1 MKNKNHDLKK
11 LFLMIS
17 AAFMLC
23 TAAACSSQSS
33 GSEGSSGAGTVSA
46 TQSAAE
52 SSDAPSTAESSDA
65 PSAAESAAKS
75 SDAPSAAESAAES
88 SDAPSAAESA
98 GSSDVTSENVSIP
111 DVSGSESSVSY
122 GTENM
127 AHPNDLVG
135 KWSLKL
141 ETSGLESSGIADAEQ
156 RMKNTSITLKLD
168 GSAVGDYGGS
178 AVAGAWGV
186 QSGYVY
192 IILGDATEVF
202 TYYIDTLVSVNYPG
216 MYFVK

>member
-17 AAFMLC
+17 AALMLC

-52 SSDAPSTAESSDA
+52 SSDAPSTAE
-65 PSAAESAAKS
+65 S

>member
-17 AAFMLC
+17 AALMLC

-46 TQSAAE
+46 TQ
-52 SSDAPSTAESSDA
+52 
-65 PSAAESAAKS
+65 
-75 SDAPSAAESAAES
+75 SAAES

-156 RMKNTSITLKLD
+156 RMKNTSITLRLD